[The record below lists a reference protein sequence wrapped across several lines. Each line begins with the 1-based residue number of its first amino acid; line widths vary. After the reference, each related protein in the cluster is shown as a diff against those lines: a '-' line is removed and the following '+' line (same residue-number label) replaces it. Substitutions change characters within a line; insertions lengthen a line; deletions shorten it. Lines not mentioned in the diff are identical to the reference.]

1 MKINYFYDISEKSA
15 IVDPILVEKQI
26 KNLLRKE
33 GKKLGEINITF
44 TGNATIL
51 ESNQKFLK
59 HNYFTDI
66 ITFNYCVKNVVSGDL
81 LISIDQVEINSRKY
95 RSNFERELHRV
106 IIHGVLHLVG
116 YNDTNADEIRIMRK
130 KEDTYLCVL

>member
-1 MKINYFYDISEKSA
+1 MKINYFYDISKKSA
-15 IVDPILVEKQI
+15 IVDEVVAEKLINNLV
-26 KNLLRKE
+26 RKE

-44 TGNATIL
+44 TKNPTIL
-51 ESNQKFLK
+51 EINRKFLN

-81 LISIDQVEINSRKY
+81 LISVDQVELNSRKY
-95 RSNFERELHRV
+95 KSSFEGELLRV

-116 YNDTNADEIRIMRK
+116 YNDTNEDEIRMMRK
-130 KEDTYLCVL
+130 KEDTYLCRL